1 MAAGGGGRRHGYMNV
16 HSGTNYINVQTAARH
31 GHTKPSYVNVRQL
44 PKAFVDVDFLLP
56 NGIYLNISVPLSA
69 TTDNLRKVV
78 WHRAHKQPL
87 FSLLDHPSSYT
98 FSCINTKAQHQ
109 ILKDDERLWDIDF
122 FLPVLKVVA
131 RETNQSQKLII
142 NQMRLLVNR
151 DVHDFEN
158 LKDPEV
164 DMSRHRM
171 RQLCED
177 ILIKQ
182 KTMTEKE
189 WLISNYPPQLDNFS
203 SPRKSLLV
211 EVNIEGSKNSQA
223 LSIDLTKYPNDL
235 ITKAL
240 KNKAMA
246 PSDLSRERR
255 DMYVLKAR
263 GQEDYLHGEH
273 ALFQFKYVS
282 ECVRRGITPHLTIGT
297 LPSESDGKDNLMVVP
312 SLNPTSVHPNK
323 EVLHWGNLQPN
334 LVSLWDMKMPFQ
346 IQIVEGSNV
355 NLNSSMKLMVRAV
368 LFHGNKQL
376 CQAVDTI
383 QLTATPN
390 PTWQQRLEFDISVC
404 DLPRMTCLSLS
415 ACSVHNDH
423 RVFSVRK
430 KAYPFAWVNMMVF
443 DYNGKLKSGRHSLSL
458 WPCPDE
464 MKESLNPTGCVGSN
478 PDLINATSLT
488 ISFIPASPN
497 PLYYPSIDQ
506 IINLGKYEKAP
517 SVTPEEQWQLQE
529 ILNQKDQAELHE
541 DEKDL
546 IWKLRQKIQRNH
558 PESIC
563 KLLHSTKWN
572 CHEDVAQIIYLL
584 KSWPEISVA
593 SALEMLGSSFP
604 DPYVERFAMDCL
616 QRLSN
621 EELSHYILQFVQML
635 KNKPYLYCELT
646 RFLLERALMNR
657 RIGHYLFWHLRS
669 DMSDPLV
676 ALRFSIILEAYCS
689 TNISHNSDL
698 VKQVQALDKMKSLND
713 FVRSNSLNLG
723 KSEVQEAMRCCLKEE
738 TYVHTLSHLYCPLD
752 PSLVLR
758 DLCVER
764 CTFMQS
770 KMKPL
775 LLIYN
780 TDVHGGSEYGVIYK
794 SGDDLRQDML
804 VLHMIKLMD
813 HLWKEDGLDLRVIPY
828 GCLSTGER
836 TGLIEAVLQSDTIAN
851 IHLNSSRRAATAA
864 FNKEAILNW
873 LKSKNSS
880 ESLQR
885 AIEEFTLS
893 CAGYCVATYIL
904 GIGDRHSDNIMIR
917 ETGQLFHID
926 FGHILGNYKTKFGIT
941 RERVPFI
948 LTSDFVHVIQGGR
961 SSDPVKFERFRSLCD
976 KAYDVVR
983 QHSVLFLSLF
993 TLMEGAGLPEL
1004 RSPLDIQYL
1013 KGSLAIGLSD
1023 EEALK
1028 NFRMKFN
1035 TALRDSWKTKLN
1047 WCAHNLSKDN
1057 R

>member
-211 EVNIEGSKNSQA
+211 EVNIEGS
-223 LSIDLTKYPNDL
+223 
-235 ITKAL
+235 
-240 KNKAMA
+240 
-246 PSDLSRERR
+246 
-255 DMYVLKAR
+255 
-263 GQEDYLHGEH
+263 
-273 ALFQFKYVS
+273 
-282 ECVRRGITPHLTIGT
+282 
-297 LPSESDGKDNLMVVP
+297 
-312 SLNPTSVHPNK
+312 K

-873 LKSKNSS
+873 LKSKNSRS